1 MGNNNNRKTKG
12 LSIEK
17 IDHLT
22 DTQKDEL
29 IAVWDKSVRS
39 SHHFFICKNNKK

>member
-1 MGNNNNRKTKG
+1 MLKLTRRPIQMGNNNNRKTKG

-22 DTQKDEL
+22 DTLKDEL
-29 IAVWDKSVRS
+29 IAVWE
-39 SHHFFICKNNKK
+39 NL